1 MTKIII
7 KGLAGVNINKTIEL
21 EIKKYNNISDVFKEI
36 ANKYSE
42 LKQFLDLSNK
52 VKPHP
57 GIIVLVN
64 DVDLNLASTLSLEE
78 LIKISKRND
87 IEVKIIP
94 VNHGG

>member
-21 EIKKYNNISDVFKEI
+21 ETKKYSNISDVLKEI
-36 ANKYSE
+36 AKKYSE
-42 LKQFLDLSNK
+42 LKQFLDLGNK